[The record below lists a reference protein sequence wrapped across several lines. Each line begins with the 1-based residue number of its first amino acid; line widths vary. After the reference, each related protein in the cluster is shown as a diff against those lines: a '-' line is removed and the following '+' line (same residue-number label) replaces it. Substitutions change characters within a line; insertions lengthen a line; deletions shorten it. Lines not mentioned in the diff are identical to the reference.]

1 MFLSIIMDYY
11 GLLGCG
17 VVVVLGWTLIHVIRF
32 YNKKKI
38 LLPPGPFSL
47 PFIGN
52 LHNLILG
59 GDQPH
64 TSFWRL
70 AHKYGPIM
78 TLKLGQK
85 TTIVISSSLVA
96 KEAFIKQD
104 LALSSKIDKDALHAH
119 GHNQFSV
126 IFLPASSSRR
136 KYLRKLLHSSIFS
149 PNRLDAS
156 QHLRARKIEE
166 FIAYCRQCSQYGTPV
181 DIGQVASD
189 TLVNIW
195 SNTIFSEDLVDI
207 YADPVKK
214 FKHVIRYITYLI
226 GKLNMVDYFPLLK
239 GIDPQ
244 RINKNSFTTYE
255 KLLRIFRGFIDQR
268 LEQRNISTTV
278 RSTNDFLD
286 VLLNISEEEKK
297 GDVNAIL
304 MDRNQIQHLCLDIF
318 VSGSDS
324 SSAVLEWAML
334 ELMKNPETMKRAKA
348 ELAQVVGDE
357 NKTIEEKDVGRLPYL
372 QCIVKETLRIHPP
385 SSLLTRKAEQDVEL
399 CGYFV
404 PKGSQVLVNVWA
416 IGRDPDIW
424 EDPLA
429 FKPERFWDSINLDF
443 HDNNFELIPFGVGR
457 RMCVGLPL
465 AIRAIPAMLGSL
477 LNSFDWTLEENIA
490 PKDLEEKFGL
500 ILAKSRPLRL
510 VPIPL
515 YSRRT

>member
-1 MFLSIIMDYY
+1 MMFLSIIMDYY

-96 KEAFIKQD
+96 KEAFKKQD

-189 TLVNIW
+189 T
-195 SNTIFSEDLVDI
+195 
-207 YADPVKK
+207 
-214 FKHVIRYITYLI
+214 
-226 GKLNMVDYFPLLK
+226 
-239 GIDPQ
+239 
-244 RINKNSFTTYE
+244 
-255 KLLRIFRGFIDQR
+255 
-268 LEQRNISTTV
+268 
-278 RSTNDFLD
+278 
-286 VLLNISEEEKK
+286 
-297 GDVNAIL
+297 
-304 MDRNQIQHLCLDIF
+304 LDIF

>member
-1 MFLSIIMDYY
+1 MDYY

-17 VVVVLGWTLIHVIRF
+17 VVVVVLGWTLIHVIRF

-52 LHNLILG
+52 LHNLLLG

-70 AHKYGPIM
+70 ALKYGLIM

-96 KEAFIKQD
+96 KEAFKKQD

-119 GHNQFSV
+119 DHNQFSV

-181 DIGQVASD
+181 DIGQVASN

-214 FKHVIRYITYLI
+214 FKHVIHYITYLI

-244 RINKNSFTTYE
+244 WINRNSFTTYE
-255 KLLRIFRGFIDQR
+255 KLLWIFRGFIDQR

-297 GDVNAIL
+297 GDANAIL

-348 ELAQVVGDE
+348 ELAEVVGDE
-357 NKTIEEKDVGRLPYL
+357 HKTIEEKDVGRLPYL
-372 QCIVKETLRIHPP
+372 QCI
-385 SSLLTRKAEQDVEL
+385 
-399 CGYFV
+399 
-404 PKGSQVLVNVWA
+404 GSQVLVNVWA

-465 AIRAIPAMLGSL
+465 AIRAIPSMLGSL